1 MDLHSSVY
9 VDTVGVLRL
18 SAGMDFRCMCR
29 FLLRLLM
36 YEDVFCECV
45 FRGRL
50 WYSRYA
56 AEIYMEYFIMI
67 LM

>member
-1 MDLHSSVY
+1 
-9 VDTVGVLRL
+9 
-18 SAGMDFRCMCR
+18 
-29 FLLRLLM
+29 M

-56 AEIYMEYFIMI
+56 AEILSEGLYFEIDVIFVVM
-67 LM
+67 